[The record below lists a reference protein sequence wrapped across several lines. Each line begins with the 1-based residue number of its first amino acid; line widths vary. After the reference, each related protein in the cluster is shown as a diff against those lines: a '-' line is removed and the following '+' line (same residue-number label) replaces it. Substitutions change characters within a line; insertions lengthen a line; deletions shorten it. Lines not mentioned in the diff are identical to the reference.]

1 MAITK
6 RYPKGK
12 QRLFTND
19 LKSLLY
25 AYGDSS
31 TPNIET
37 IHALEDALTSYLTD
51 LILEANK
58 VRKLQK
64 RSKFIESDYRFALR
78 KDPTKL
84 ARFHDL
90 SSANTVLTNAQKLFD
105 VNDAEKT
112 KESAKEKK
120 ATKKSK
126 AS

>member
-19 LKSLLY
+19 LKSLLF

-58 VRKLQK
+58 VRRLQK
-64 RSKFIESDYRFALR
+64 RTKFIESDYRFALR
-78 KDPTKL
+78 KDPIKL
-84 ARFHDL
+84 GRFNDL
-90 SSANTVLTNAQKLFD
+90 ASASVVLSNAQKLFD
-105 VNDAEKT
+105 VNDVGKT
-112 KESAKEKK
+112 KGLGKEKK
-120 ATKKSK
+120 TKKPK
-126 AS
+126 NK